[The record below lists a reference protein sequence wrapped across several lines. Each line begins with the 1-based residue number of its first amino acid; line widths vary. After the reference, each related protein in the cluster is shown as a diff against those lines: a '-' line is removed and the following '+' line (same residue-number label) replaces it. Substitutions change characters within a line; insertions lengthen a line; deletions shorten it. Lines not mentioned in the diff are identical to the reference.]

1 MSEQSLAGIIMAAGK
16 GTRMKSDLPK
26 TLHEVCGIPM
36 VELVGRAFKAAG
48 VSRPVVIIGHHG
60 DLVRDSLGCDYAY
73 AWQREQLGT
82 GHAALMAE
90 EVLKD
95 HIGPVLIA
103 PGDAPLLDPA
113 YLKSLIDKQISTK
126 ATCILASCI
135 LDDPTG
141 YGRIIRDAKGHPMNI
156 VEEKDADPETK
167 KLREVC
173 VSVYCFD
180 GPELFR
186 LLKTLN
192 TNNAQ
197 GEYYLTDMVS
207 AIYKAGGTIETAP
220 TTNTDMLMGVND
232 RWQLAK
238 ASGILRDR
246 TLQKHAMAGV
256 TIVDPSNTY
265 IGFDVEIGV
274 DTILQPMTSIQGKT
288 VIGSRSVIGP
298 SSSLIDAKVGNE
310 CTVLMSQLN
319 KAEMRDGSR
328 CGPFANLRPGAL
340 LLEGAKIGNF
350 VEIKNSEIGEKTSIS
365 HLTYIGDAT
374 IGQEANIGAGTITCN
389 YDGYVKNR
397 TEIGARAFIGSNST
411 LVAPVTVG
419 DDGFIAAGSVITNDV
434 PSGALGVARCKQE
447 TKEEWVEKWRAKKR
461 LQQ

>member
-1 MSEQSLAGIIMAAGK
+1 
-16 GTRMKSDLPK
+16 
-26 TLHEVCGIPM
+26 
-36 VELVGRAFKAAG
+36 
-48 VSRPVVIIGHHG
+48 
-60 DLVRDSLGCDYAY
+60 
-73 AWQREQLGT
+73 
-82 GHAALMAE
+82 
-90 EVLKD
+90 
-95 HIGPVLIA
+95 
-103 PGDAPLLDPA
+103 
-113 YLKSLIDKQISTK
+113 
-126 ATCILASCI
+126 
-135 LDDPTG
+135 
-141 YGRIIRDAKGHPMNI
+141 MNI